1 MSSGNRH
8 VRVFPAKKFFLCL
21 AVLGSLISFCLLI
34 VPSAHS
40 LEVKLQVKLQWN
52 RNSEHEVTG
61 YKVCY
66 GLARGIYPYSVDVGP
81 QTSCIV
87 GGLEQKRSYCFA
99 VTAYTASGL
108 ESSFSNEV
116 RYDRLARKGRT
127 PR

>member
-8 VRVFPAKKFFLCL
+8 VGVFPAKKFFLCL
-21 AVLGSLISFCLLI
+21 AVLESLISFGLLV

-40 LEVKLQVKLQWN
+40 LEVKLQSD
-52 RNSEHEVTG
+52 RNSELEVTG
-61 YKVCY
+61 YELCY
-66 GLARGIYPYSVDVGP
+66 GLARGIYPYSVDVAP

-87 GGLEQKRSYCFA
+87 GGLEQKRSYYFA

-116 RYDRLARKGRT
+116 RYDRPARKGRT